1 MLSLMSTLDKRVVLR
16 GVCRASKTPCR
27 LQPSTLFLPVVQPHN
42 RKLNDPGGCLN
53 LLTEGKRM
61 ATGTRTPT
69 LKLVWEP
76 DGLAID
82 LLPLQGLW
90 TEEQYLRL
98 TDQTNC
104 FIEFTEGSVEVLPMP
119 TRKHRAIS
127 RFLFLALFVHV
138 QRLGG
143 TVFYAPLRVRVAPGR
158 FREPDLV
165 LLLDVND
172 PRNQNA
178 FWLGADLVVEIV
190 SPDDVERDTVIKRA
204 DYAAAG
210 IPEYW
215 IINPSEDM
223 ITVLKLEADAYSTH
237 GVFRRGETATSALLV
252 GFTTS
257 VDAVC
262 DAE

>member
-1 MLSLMSTLDKRVVLR
+1 
-16 GVCRASKTPCR
+16 
-27 LQPSTLFLPVVQPHN
+27 
-42 RKLNDPGGCLN
+42 
-53 LLTEGKRM
+53 M
-61 ATGTRTPT
+61 ATGMHIPA
-69 LKLVWEP
+69 LKLVWEA
-76 DGLAID
+76 DGLEID

-98 TDQTNC
+98 TDQTNR
-104 FIEFTEGSVEVLPMP
+104 FIEFTEGAVEVLSMP
-119 TRKHRAIS
+119 TRQHQAIS
-127 RFLFLALFVHV
+127 RFLFLAFLASV

-143 TVFYAPLRVRVAPGR
+143 TVFYAPLRVRAAPGR

-190 SPDDVERDTVIKRA
+190 SPDYVERAKVIKRA
-204 DYAAAG
+204 DYAEAC

-215 IINPSEDM
+215 IVNPQEET
-223 ITVLKLEADAYSTH
+223 ITVLKIENGVYIAH
-237 GVFRRGETATSALLV
+237 GVLRRGETATSALLTD
-252 GFTTS
+252 FTVS

>member
-1 MLSLMSTLDKRVVLR
+1 
-16 GVCRASKTPCR
+16 
-27 LQPSTLFLPVVQPHN
+27 
-42 RKLNDPGGCLN
+42 
-53 LLTEGKRM
+53 M
-61 ATGTRTPT
+61 ATGTRTPA
-69 LKLVWEP
+69 LKLVWEA
-76 DGLAID
+76 DGLEID
-82 LLPLQGLW
+82 LVPLQGLW

-98 TDQTNC
+98 TDQTNR
-104 FIEFTEGSVEVLPMP
+104 FIEFTEGAVEVLPMP
-119 TRKHRAIS
+119 TRKHQAIS
-127 RFLFLALFVHV
+127 RFLFLALLAAV

-215 IINPSEDM
+215 IVNPGEET
-223 ITVLKLEADAYSTH
+223 ITVLQLDGGAYSVH
-237 GVFRRGETATSALLV
+237 GVFHRGATATSTLLP
-252 GFTTS
+252 GFTIS

>member
-1 MLSLMSTLDKRVVLR
+1 MAIDI
-16 GVCRASKTPCR
+16 RA
-27 LQPSTLFLPVVQPHN
+27 N
-42 RKLNDPGGCLN
+42 
-53 LLTEGKRM
+53 E
-61 ATGTRTPT
+61 
-69 LKLVWEP
+69 LKLVREA
-76 DGLAID
+76 DGLEID

-104 FIEFTEGSVEVLPMP
+104 FIEFTEGYVEVLPMP
-119 TRKHRAIS
+119 TRKHQAIS
-127 RFLFLALFVHV
+127 RFLFLDLLAFV
-138 QRLGG
+138 QRRGG

-172 PRNQNA
+172 PRNQDA

-190 SPDDVERDTVIKRA
+190 SPDHVERDTVMKRT

-215 IINPSEDM
+215 IINPEEGTIM
-223 ITVLKLEADAYSTH
+223 VLQLEGSAYIGH
-237 GVFRRGETATSALLV
+237 GVFRRGDTATSALLQ
-252 GFTTS
+252 GFTVS

>member
-1 MLSLMSTLDKRVVLR
+1 M
-16 GVCRASKTPCR
+16 GVGIRA
-27 LQPSTLFLPVVQPHN
+27 N
-42 RKLNDPGGCLN
+42 
-53 LLTEGKRM
+53 E
-61 ATGTRTPT
+61 
-69 LKLVWEP
+69 LKLVWEA
-76 DGLAID
+76 DGLEID
-82 LLPLQGLW
+82 LGPLQGLW

-98 TDQTNC
+98 TDQTNH
-104 FIEFTEGSVEVLPMP
+104 FVEFTEGYVEVLPMP
-119 TRKHRAIS
+119 TRKHQAIS
-127 RFLFLALFVHV
+127 RFLFLALLAYV

-158 FREPDLV
+158 FREPGLV

-190 SPDDVERDTVIKRA
+190 SPDHVERDTVMKRT

-215 IINPSEDM
+215 IVNPAEGTL
-223 ITVLKLEADAYSTH
+223 TVLKLADSAYVAH
-237 GVFRRGETATSALLV
+237 GVFRRGDMATSVLLQ
-252 GFTTS
+252 GFTVS

>member
-1 MLSLMSTLDKRVVLR
+1 
-16 GVCRASKTPCR
+16 
-27 LQPSTLFLPVVQPHN
+27 
-42 RKLNDPGGCLN
+42 
-53 LLTEGKRM
+53 M
-61 ATGTRTPT
+61 ATGIRTSG
-69 LKLVWEP
+69 LKLVWEA
-76 DGLAID
+76 DGLELD

-98 TDQTNC
+98 TDQTNR
-104 FIEFTEGSVEVLPMP
+104 FIEFTEGAVEVLPMP
-119 TRKHRAIS
+119 TRKHQAIS
-127 RFLFLALFVHV
+127 RFLFLAFLAAV

-143 TVFYAPLRVRVAPGR
+143 TVFYAPLRVRVALGR

-215 IINPSEDM
+215 IVNPAEETIM
-223 ITVLKLEADAYSTH
+223 VLTLGDGAYIAR
-237 GVFRRGETATSALLV
+237 GVFRRGDTAMSALLT
-252 GFTTS
+252 GFAVS

>member
-1 MLSLMSTLDKRVVLR
+1 
-16 GVCRASKTPCR
+16 
-27 LQPSTLFLPVVQPHN
+27 
-42 RKLNDPGGCLN
+42 
-53 LLTEGKRM
+53 M
-61 ATGTRTPT
+61 AGSIHVTD
-69 LKLVWEP
+69 LKLVREA
-76 DGLAID
+76 DGLEID

-98 TDQTNC
+98 TDQTHR
-104 FIEFTEGSVEVLPMP
+104 FIEFTEGYVEVLPMP
-119 TRKHRAIS
+119 TRKHQAIS
-127 RFLFLALFVHV
+127 RFLFLALLAFV

-190 SPDDVERDTVIKRA
+190 SPDHAERDTVMKRA

-215 IINPSEDM
+215 IVNPEEET
-223 ITVLKLEADAYSTH
+223 ITVLKLEGHTYVTH
-237 GVFRRGETATSALLV
+237 GVFHRGDTATSSLLQ
-252 GFTTS
+252 GFAVS

>member
-1 MLSLMSTLDKRVVLR
+1 MITARNQTGYDHEAQTQDRQPWAPIVRYAVMAYTIIATERHGVRAKIMAVNLR
-16 GVCRASKTPCR
+16 AA
-27 LQPSTLFLPVVQPHN
+27 
-42 RKLNDPGGCLN
+42 
-53 LLTEGKRM
+53 E
-61 ATGTRTPT
+61 
-69 LKLVWEP
+69 LKLVRET
-76 DGLAID
+76 DGLEID

-98 TDQTNC
+98 TDQTNR
-104 FIEFTEGSVEVLPMP
+104 FIEFTEGYVEVLPMP
-119 TRKHRAIS
+119 TRKHQAIS
-127 RFLFLALFVHV
+127 RYLFLPLLAFV

-165 LLLDVND
+165 LLLDVHD

-190 SPDDVERDTVIKRA
+190 SPDHVERDTVLKRA

-215 IINPSEDM
+215 IVNPEEET
-223 ITVLKLEADAYSTH
+223 ITVLTLEGGTYVAY
-237 GVFRRGETATSALLV
+237 GVFRRGDIAASALLR
-252 GFTTS
+252 GFT
-257 VDAVC
+257 VPVEAVC

>member
-1 MLSLMSTLDKRVVLR
+1 
-16 GVCRASKTPCR
+16 
-27 LQPSTLFLPVVQPHN
+27 
-42 RKLNDPGGCLN
+42 
-53 LLTEGKRM
+53 M
-61 ATGTRTPT
+61 ATGMHTPG
-69 LKLVWEP
+69 LKLVWEA
-76 DGLAID
+76 DGLEID
-82 LLPLQGLW
+82 MLPLQGLW

-98 TDQTNC
+98 TDQTNH

-119 TRKHRAIS
+119 TRKHQAIS
-127 RFLFLALFVHV
+127 RFLFLAFLASV

-204 DYAAAG
+204 DYAEAR

-215 IINPSEDM
+215 IVNPQEET
-223 ITVLKLEADAYSTH
+223 ITVLKLENGAYIAH
-237 GVFRRGETATSALLV
+237 GVFRRGETATSALLTD
-252 GFTTS
+252 FTVS

>member
-1 MLSLMSTLDKRVVLR
+1 MAR
-16 GVCRASKTPCR
+16 GIRA
-27 LQPSTLFLPVVQPHN
+27 
-42 RKLNDPGGCLN
+42 
-53 LLTEGKRM
+53 TE
-61 ATGTRTPT
+61 
-69 LKLVWEP
+69 LKLVREA
-76 DGLAID
+76 DGLEID

-98 TDQTNC
+98 TDQTNR
-104 FIEFTEGSVEVLPMP
+104 FIEFTEGYVEVLPMP
-119 TRKHRAIS
+119 TRKHQAIS
-127 RFLFLALFVHV
+127 RFLFLALLAFV

-172 PRNQNA
+172 SRNQNA

-190 SPDDVERDTVIKRA
+190 SPDYVERDTVIKRA
-204 DYAAAG
+204 DYAKTG

-215 IINPSEDM
+215 IVNPEDET
-223 ITVLKLEADAYSTH
+223 ITVLKLAGSVYVAH
-237 GVFRRGETATSALLV
+237 GVFRRGDMATSSLLQ
-252 GFTTS
+252 GFTVR

>member
-1 MLSLMSTLDKRVVLR
+1 
-16 GVCRASKTPCR
+16 
-27 LQPSTLFLPVVQPHN
+27 
-42 RKLNDPGGCLN
+42 
-53 LLTEGKRM
+53 M
-61 ATGTRTPT
+61 ATGMHPPV
-69 LKLVWEP
+69 LKLVGEA
-76 DGLAID
+76 DGLEID

-98 TDQTNC
+98 TDQTNR
-104 FIEFTEGSVEVLPMP
+104 FIEFTEGAVDVLPMP
-119 TRKHRAIS
+119 TRKHQAIS
-127 RFLFLALFVHV
+127 RFLFLAFLASV

-190 SPDDVERDTVIKRA
+190 SPDYVERDTVIKRA
-204 DYAAAG
+204 DYAEAG

-215 IINPSEDM
+215 IVDPEEET
-223 ITVLKLEADAYSTH
+223 ITVLKLDNGVYIAH
-237 GVFRRGETATSALLV
+237 GVFHRGQTATSVLLTD
-252 GFTTS
+252 FTVS

>member
-1 MLSLMSTLDKRVVLR
+1 
-16 GVCRASKTPCR
+16 
-27 LQPSTLFLPVVQPHN
+27 
-42 RKLNDPGGCLN
+42 
-53 LLTEGKRM
+53 M
-61 ATGTRTPT
+61 ATGMRPPA
-69 LKLVWEP
+69 LKLVWEAG
-76 DGLAID
+76 GLEID

-98 TDQTNC
+98 TDQTNR

-119 TRKHRAIS
+119 TRKHQAIS
-127 RFLFLALFVHV
+127 RFLFLAFLSFV

-204 DYAAAG
+204 DYAEAG

-215 IINPSEDM
+215 IVNPEEAT
-223 ITVLKLEADAYSTH
+223 ITVLKLDDGVYMTH
-237 GVFRRGETATSALLV
+237 GVFGRGETAASALLP
-252 GFTTS
+252 GFTVS